1 MEDLYRQLFNEM
13 PGYITVQDRDCKII
27 AANRMFRTEFGCG
40 EGDFCFNVIKGRSE
54 KCDVCSVE
62 MTFQDGQCHASEEIV
77 KLKNGKEI
85 CVIAYTAPIRD
96 DAGNITAV
104 EVMFTDITKVKRLQQ
119 KYRTLFDITPCYI
132 TVLNKDFKVSNANR
146 WFEQDF
152 GEGVGLSCYEAYKHR
167 KEPCIDCPVARTF
180 QDGQIHHSE
189 EVVTS
194 REGSQKHVRCY
205 TAPIRDPNGDIVSV
219 MEMSAD
225 ITDLRQLQSRLTSLG
240 MLVGSISHGIKG
252 LLSGI
257 DGGIY
262 LMETGFQKDK
272 KERVDQ
278 GWSMLR
284 RNIER
289 IRSMVMNVL
298 YYAKDRDIF
307 WKSIDVEKIVASVK
321 DILDSRAR
329 RHKVEL
335 RMKTEPGKFDGDQ
348 DAIHSVLINLL
359 ENSID
364 ACRVDK
370 SKQSHT
376 VSLSSFFQDEHV
388 VFDIADNGIG
398 MDRETREKAFSL
410 FFSSKGAEG
419 TGLGLFI
426 AHKIIKSHSGTIDIE
441 SDPGK
446 GTRFIVKIPRHRQT
460 SDGIH
465 ERLDNPLQ

>member
-1 MEDLYRQLFNEM
+1 MEDLYRKLFNEL
-13 PGYITVQDRDCKII
+13 PGYISVQNKDFEII

-40 EGDFCFNVIKGRSE
+40 EGDSCFDVIKGRKSRCE
-54 KCDVCSVE
+54 VCSVD
-62 MTFQDGQCHASEEIV
+62 MTFQDGHCHATEEIV
-77 KLKNGKEI
+77 RLKNGKEI
-85 CVIAYTAPIRD
+85 SVIAYTAPIRD
-96 DAGNITAV
+96 EAGNIIAV

-119 KYRTLFDITPCYI
+119 KYRNLFDVTPCYI
-132 TVLNKDFKVSNANR
+132 TVLNKDFKISNVNR

-152 GEGVGLSCYEAYKHR
+152 GEGVGRFCYEVYKHR

-180 QDGQIHHSE
+180 LDGQIHQSE
-189 EVVTS
+189 EVVTC
-194 REGSQKHVRCY
+194 REGKRKNVRCY
-205 TAPIRDPNGDIVSV
+205 TAPIRDPNGEIVSV

-257 DGGIY
+257 DGGVY
-262 LMETGFQKDK
+262 LMETGFQKGRQD
-272 KERVDQ
+272 RVDQ
-278 GWSMLR
+278 GWSMLK

-298 YYAKDRDIF
+298 YYAKDREIF
-307 WKSIDVEKIVASVK
+307 WKSIDAEKMVASVK

-329 RHKVEL
+329 RHNVEL
-335 RMKTEPGKFDGDQ
+335 RLESEPGEFEGDQ
-348 DAIHSVLINLL
+348 DAIHSLLINLL

-370 SKQSHT
+370 SKQAHL
-376 VSLSSFFQDEHV
+376 VSLTSKFQNDSA
-388 VFDIADNGIG
+388 VFIVKDDGIG
-398 MDRETREKAFSL
+398 MDQETKEKAFSL

-426 AHKIIKSHSGTIDIE
+426 AHKIIMSHKGTIDIE

-446 GTRFIVKIPRHRQT
+446 GTRFIVKLPRQRQAAE
-460 SDGIH
+460 GIN
-465 ERLDNPLQ
+465 ERLDNPL